1 MAQSVAATVE
11 SASQVKVIVPP
22 NSAISKIYTSIVQFD
37 FEEINGGGIT
47 VTQIGGEDIFLYDFH
62 KDPEFGNH
70 ETTFP
75 QPLCVGSTGAEV
87 GFISLDGDVGRNAD
101 NLRLTVVYC
110 PNFCAP

>member
-1 MAQSVAATVE
+1 MYNLIAVVALILFSFLCPTDGANGANNEKNEEICMAQSVAATVE

-62 KDPEFGNH
+62 KDPED
-70 ETTFP
+70 TLR
-75 QPLCVGSTGAEV
+75 QP
-87 GFISLDGDVGRNAD
+87 
-101 NLRLTVVYC
+101 
-110 PNFCAP
+110 